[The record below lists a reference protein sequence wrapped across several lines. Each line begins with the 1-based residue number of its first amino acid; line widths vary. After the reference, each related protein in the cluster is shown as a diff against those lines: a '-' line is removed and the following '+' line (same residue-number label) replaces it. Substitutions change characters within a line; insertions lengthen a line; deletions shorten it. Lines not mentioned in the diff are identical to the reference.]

1 MERRFTVVCEWQST
15 LDEYEFDCDEIQV
28 SAKSAEIA
36 IFRAREMWSAS
47 HGARWPHIRLEKC
60 WILTKNRARALT

>member
-1 MERRFTVVCEWQST
+1 MERLFTVVCEWQST
-15 LDEYEFDCDEIQV
+15 LDEYEFDSDEIQV

-36 IFRAREMWSAS
+36 VDRAKEMWLSS

-60 WILTKNRARALT
+60 WILTKNRARTLT

>member
-28 SAKSAEIA
+28 CAETADIA
-36 IFRAREMWSAS
+36 ISRAREMWAAS
-47 HGARWPHIRLEKC
+47 HGARWPHIRPERF
-60 WILTKNRARALT
+60 WILTKTRARTLT